1 MLLIVP
7 IILMVYFIFIARNT
21 NVDWLDF
28 IRFSNTN
35 YENTYIKIDNQM
47 IGKEL
52 GEICETAPSRI
63 NGITYQLKDGL
74 AGCLSKGTKIYE
86 ISGYDKKAY
95 LGVYIDEVY
104 YLYKAS
110 NYELPRKLVGDS
122 L

>member
-28 IRFSNTN
+28 IRFGNIN
-35 YENTYIKIDNQM
+35 YENTYIKIDNKM

-52 GEICETAPSRI
+52 GEICDKAPSRI
-63 NGITYQLKDGL
+63 NRITFQLKDGL
-74 AGCLSKGTKIYE
+74 AGCLSKGTKIFE
-86 ISGYDKKAY
+86 INGYDKKAY
-95 LGVYIDEVY
+95 LGVYIDEVF

-110 NYELPRKLVGDS
+110 NYDLPSKFQGGS